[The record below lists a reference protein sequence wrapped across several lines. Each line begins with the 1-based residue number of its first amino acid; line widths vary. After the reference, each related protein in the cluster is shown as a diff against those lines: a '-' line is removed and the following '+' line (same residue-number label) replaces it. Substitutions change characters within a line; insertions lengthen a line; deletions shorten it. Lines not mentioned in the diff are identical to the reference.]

1 MANSNLATGN
11 NTAEPRLFISNYYTL
26 VNSSIFF
33 KFELPSS
40 LDKNL
45 KITEVKLYTGDFNPE
60 TKNAIYT
67 KLDLDDTTI
76 NLLDNLTYT
85 YKNI

>member
-26 VNSSIFF
+26 VNNSIFF

-40 LDKNL
+40 LDM
-45 KITEVKLYTGDFNPE
+45 
-60 TKNAIYT
+60 
-67 KLDLDDTTI
+67 
-76 NLLDNLTYT
+76 NLLEILIRKQKMQFIQN
-85 YKNI
+85 